1 MFTNSFSFWQS
12 HMNKDHEEDT
22 KAIVHNITSIP
33 VSNTIQFYEIWL
45 SLVLFFFDRRSHYTN
60 IFIYITIKL

>member
-1 MFTNSFSFWQS
+1 
-12 HMNKDHEEDT
+12 MNKDHEEDT